1 MADGSTLSRA
11 AMTTGLSPAAGGA
24 RRSISVL
31 HCVPGLAPHLGGP
44 SRTVVQLA
52 DALAG
57 CDGLSVGLLSQR
69 SADEQAVPSTNA
81 GVDRRV
87 LISRSGFVASL
98 GLVIRREL
106 QRRGGSAR
114 PALVHSH
121 GVWHPANH
129 WAAQAA
135 RTWGVPLVIHPRG
148 MLEPWSLG
156 QKPLKKRLA
165 LAVFQRRDLESARA
179 FVATSE
185 MECEGLRQ
193 FGLRQPVAV
202 IPNGVA
208 LDEGAAADLYGP
220 RRQDR
225 ERIAL
230 FLSRV
235 HPKKGVLELVR
246 AWGQVAPK
254 GWRLRIAGPD
264 EGGHWGQVERL
275 VRQLGLGDRVEY
287 LGPVEGERKA
297 ALYREADLFVL
308 PTFSENFGVVVAE
321 ALAHGL
327 PVITTRGAP
336 WEDLVTHR
344 CGWWIDVGVEPL
356 VPALR
361 EAMALT
367 DEQRAAMGA
376 RGRDYVS
383 RFDWGRIAEQ
393 TLALYRWILGRGAR
407 PDVVRLE

>member
-1 MADGSTLSRA
+1 MG
-11 AMTTGLSPAAGGA
+11 
-24 RRSISVL
+24 
-31 HCVPGLAPHLGGP
+31 
-44 SRTVVQLA
+44 
-52 DALAG
+52 
-57 CDGLSVGLLSQR
+57 R
-69 SADEQAVPSTNA
+69 SAH
-81 GVDRRV
+81 
-87 LISRSGFVASL
+87 
-98 GLVIRREL
+98 
-106 QRRGGSAR
+106 

-135 RTWGVPLVIHPRG
+135 RAWGVPLIIHPRG
-148 MLEPWSLG
+148 MLEPWALG

-165 LAVFQRRDLESARA
+165 LALFQRRDLESARA

-185 MECEGLRQ
+185 MECEGLRR
-193 FGLRQPVAV
+193 FGLKQPVAV
-202 IPNGVA
+202 IPNGV
-208 LDEGAAADLYGP
+208 DFDDAAASDLGGA
-220 RRQDR
+220 RRQDG

-235 HPKKGVLELVR
+235 HPKKGVLELVQ
-246 AWGQVAPK
+246 AWGQVAPA

-275 VRQLGLGDRVEY
+275 VRQLGLGARVEY
-287 LGPVEGERKA
+287 LGPVEGARKA

-336 WEDLVTHR
+336 WADLETYG
-344 CGWWIDVGVEPL
+344 CGWWIEVGVEPL
-356 VPALR
+356 VVALR

-367 DEQRAAMGA
+367 RRAA
-376 RGRDYVS
+376 GRDGGAGAGVCEAVRLGADCGADGGALPLGS
-383 RFDWGRIAEQ
+383 GAGRDAGCGAVGLRIEGFGRI
-393 TLALYRWILGRGAR
+393 GRGAER
-407 PDVVRLE
+407 PSHRALTFPGPCARRAPRGDWTWQLATTVAGRMQQWSWPV